1 MPQMADTINISV
13 VRKIRNIG
21 LWYGKILFIAVFCKE
36 NDNQETDNC
45 MECDYE
51 LCRGAQPEQQDIK

>member
-1 MPQMADTINISV
+1 MFITIF
-13 VRKIRNIG
+13 R
-21 LWYGKILFIAVFCKE
+21 KE

-51 LCRGAQPEQQDIK
+51 LCRGAQPEHALSTLPTQTE